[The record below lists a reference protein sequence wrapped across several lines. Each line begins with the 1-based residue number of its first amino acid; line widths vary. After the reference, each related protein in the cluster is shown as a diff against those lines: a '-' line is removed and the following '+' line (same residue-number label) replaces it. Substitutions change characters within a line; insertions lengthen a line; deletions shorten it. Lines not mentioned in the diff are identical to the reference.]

1 MSRDFFITNLQ
12 QQIFRYLFTFITCSM
27 ESMNKNY
34 YFSAETKNALE
45 IAESYSKEAMS
56 EAVMPEHL
64 LKAVLHKD
72 VGLVSFLEDMDKDYY
87 YLLDWA
93 NARLNLLPKAG
104 KPSFEIIFS
113 DTSLAVLNEA
123 ENYREIND
131 AAVLEPI
138 FLLAALVTPGVGFT
152 FEQLKSLSLT
162 ANELLASFDKPKQTK
177 EQGKTSV
184 QTNSIGKNLTKY
196 TINKNL
202 EAQNGYMPIII
213 GFEKEMQAIFETL
226 GKRSKSNVLIVGES
240 GIGKTAL
247 IDAFVQRVIQ
257 KEAPDFLQNSTI
269 FELDLSA
276 ISLEA
281 NYKGEIEDRAKKVL
295 KEINETENA
304 VLIIEGIDKI
314 FDKQSMIYGVAALLK
329 KKLNKSAVR
338 LIATASVEG
347 FTKNIETDQEF
358 VSKIEKLTIEEPSF
372 EMASRII
379 KGAKVSYEEHH
390 NLQVSDE
397 VVTEAI
403 RLAKRYMGE
412 RSLPDSAFDLIDK
425 TLSHIHTMNDISE
438 KEIEMLNEKLTKIK
452 TSAEENGDDKTA
464 FDLQWLHH
472 EIFNRLSFL
481 LTSQLDDKADL
492 SAMKNNNDK
501 IKHLENILKELQQFA
516 KNKRTQVDATD
527 LSLVIAQ
534 QTGIPMGKVQSKER
548 DKLVS
553 AEAIIKE
560 RVVGQDHAIKSVL
573 EAIYESRSG
582 LSKKGQPIASVF
594 FLGPTGTGKTE
605 LTKALAEFLFQEE
618 SAIIRFDMQEF
629 MESHSVSTMIGAPA
643 GYVGYEEGGLLV
655 NKIRQKPYSIVLF
668 DEIEKAHPDV
678 FNIFLKI
685 MDEGRLKDKL
695 DRVGDF
701 SNALIVFTSNVGS
714 DYIFKSFESGKIPSS
729 NDLKQIMIEQEFKPE
744 FLGRLTEIIPFS
756 PITEEIVLM
765 IFNIH
770 LKNLMKTLVELNIT
784 LTISDETKKALALSE
799 FSPQLGARPI
809 LGIIRNQL
817 RRPLSK
823 MIISGEVKAG
833 GKIELKYENG
843 EYQWK
848 I

>member
-1 MSRDFFITNLQ
+1 MINNYPLSD
-12 QQIFRYLFTFITCSM
+12 
-27 ESMNKNY
+27 ESQ
-34 YFSAETKNALE
+34 NALR
-45 IAESYSKEAMS
+45 IAESYAKDSMCETIEPA
-56 EAVMPEHL
+56 HL

-72 VGLVSFLEDMDKDYY
+72 IALIDFLEKNLNKDYY

-93 NARLNLLPKAG
+93 NARIKLLPKSSTHNFDI
-104 KPSFEIIFS
+104 SFS
-113 DTSLAVLNEA
+113 NASKTVLEEA
-123 ENYREIND
+123 ENFRLKYGVSE
-131 AAVLEPI
+131 LEPV
-138 FLLAALVTPGVGFT
+138 FLLAALATPGVGFT
-152 FEQLKSLSLT
+152 FEQLKTFPLS
-162 ANELLASFDKPKQTK
+162 ADELLANIDKPKQTK
-177 EQGKTSV
+177 EQGKSSSHG
-184 QTNSIGKNLTKY
+184 NAIGKNLSKY
-196 TINKNL
+196 TIDKNL

-247 IDAFVQRVIQ
+247 IDAFVQRIIKGEV
-257 KEAPDFLQNSTI
+257 PDFLKESAV

-276 ISLEA
+276 ISSEA

-295 KEINETENA
+295 KEIDEIENA

-314 FDKQSMIYGVAALLK
+314 FDKQSMLNGISTLLK
-329 KKLNKSAVR
+329 KELNKSAIR
-338 LIATASVEG
+338 LIATTSVEG
-347 FTKNIETDQEF
+347 FTKNIETDKEF
-358 VSKIEKLTIEEPSF
+358 VRKIEKLTIEEPSF
-372 EMASRII
+372 EMTSRII
-379 KGAKVSYEEHH
+379 KGAKVRYEEHH
-390 NLQVSDE
+390 SLQVSEE
-397 VVTEAI
+397 VVAEAI

-438 KEIEMLNEKLTKIK
+438 KEVCLLKEKLVGIK
-452 TSAEENGDDKTA
+452 EGVPRQARNDGASIQNDGDTTA

-481 LTSQLDDKADL
+481 LTSQLDDEVDFAEL
-492 SAMKNNNDK
+492 KNNEEK
-501 IKHLENILKELQQFA
+501 IKHLETILNKLQSLA
-516 KNKRTQVDATD
+516 KNKRLTVETTD

-534 QTGIPMGKVQSKER
+534 QTGIPIGKVQTKER
-548 DKLVS
+548 DKLVN

-560 RVVGQDHAIKSVL
+560 RVVGQDHAIKTVL

-582 LSKKGQPIASVF
+582 LSKKGQPIASLF

-605 LTKALAEFLFQEE
+605 LTKALAEFLFQDE
-618 SAIIRFDMQEF
+618 SAIIRFDMSEF
-629 MESHSVSTMIGAPA
+629 MESHSVATMTGAPA

-678 FNIFLKI
+678 FNIFLQI
-685 MDEGRLKDKL
+685 MDEGRIHDKL
-695 DRVGDF
+695 NRIGDF
-701 SNALIVFTSNVGS
+701 SNSLIVFTSNVGS
-714 DYIFKSFESGKIPSS
+714 DYIFKSFEAGKIPSS
-729 NDLKQIMIEQEFKPE
+729 NDLKQIMIERKFKPE

-770 LKNLMKTLVELNIT
+770 LKNLMKTLCDLNIT
-784 LTISDETKKALALSE
+784 LTINDETRKALAMSE

-809 LGIIRNQL
+809 LGIIRNEI

-823 MIISGEVKAG
+823 MIISGEIKAG
-833 GKIELKYENG
+833 SKVELKYKDEKY
-843 EYQWK
+843 EWIY
-848 I
+848 

>member
-1 MSRDFFITNLQ
+1 MAIDYN
-12 QQIFRYLFTFITCSM
+12 
-27 ESMNKNY
+27 
-34 YFSAETKNALE
+34 FSSETKNAIE
-45 IAESYSKEAMS
+45 IAGSYAKDSMNES
-56 EAVMPEHL
+56 VMPEHL

-72 VGLVSFLEDMDKDYY
+72 VGLVSFIEQIDKDYY

-93 NARLNLLPKAG
+93 NIRLDLLPKSG
-104 KPSFEIIFS
+104 KPNFEITFF
-113 DTSLAVLNEA
+113 DTTLAVLSEA
-123 ENYREIND
+123 ENYRETNG
-131 AAVLEPI
+131 AAELEPI

-152 FEQLKSLSLT
+152 FEQLKTLPLT
-162 ANELLASFDKPKQTK
+162 ADEVLVNLKKSKPAG
-177 EQGKTSV
+177 EQGGKS
-184 QTNSIGKNLTKY
+184 SISGGQVGKNLAKY
-196 TINKNL
+196 TIDKNA
-202 EAQNGYMPIII
+202 EAQNGYMPLII

-247 IDAFVQRVIQ
+247 IDAFVQRVI
-257 KEAPDFLQNSTI
+257 KGEAPDFLQNSTI

-276 ISLEA
+276 ISSEA
-281 NYKGEIEDRAKKVL
+281 NYKGEVEDRAKKIL
-295 KEINETENA
+295 KEITEIENA
-304 VLIIEGIDKI
+304 VLVIEGIDKV
-314 FDKQSMIYGVAALLK
+314 FDKQSMLYGVATLLK
-329 KKLNKSAVR
+329 KELNKSAIR
-338 LIATASVEG
+338 LIATTSVEG
-347 FTKNIETDQEF
+347 FTKNIETDKEF
-358 VSKIEKLTIEEPSF
+358 VRKIEKLAIEEPSF

-379 KGAKVSYEEHH
+379 KGAKVRYEEHH

-397 VVTEAI
+397 VVLEAI

-438 KEIEMLNEKLTKIK
+438 KEIEMLSEKLNAIK
-452 TSAEENGDDKTA
+452 TSAKENGDDKTA

-472 EIFNRLSFL
+472 ELFNRLSFL
-481 LTSQLDDKADL
+481 LTSQLDEKADL
-492 SAMKNNNDK
+492 AGMKNNGEK
-501 IKHLENILKELQQFA
+501 IKYLESVLTELERLA
-516 KNKRTQVDATD
+516 KNKRSQVDVTD

-548 DKLVS
+548 DKLVN

-560 RVVGQDHAIKSVL
+560 RVVGQDHAIRTVL

-582 LSKKGQPIASVF
+582 ISKKGQPIASVF

-618 SAIIRFDMQEF
+618 AAIIRFDMSEF
-629 MESHSVSTMIGAPA
+629 MEPHSVATMTGAPA
-643 GYVGYEEGGLLV
+643 GYIGYEEGGLLV

-678 FNIFLKI
+678 FNIFLQI
-685 MDEGRLKDKL
+685 MDEGRVHDKL
-695 DRVGDF
+695 NRVGDF

-714 DYIFKSFESGKIPSS
+714 DYVFKSFAEGKIPSS
-729 NDLKQIMIEQEFKPE
+729 NDLKQIMIERKFKPE
-744 FLGRLTEIIPFS
+744 FLGRLTEIIPFA

-770 LKNLMKTLVELNIT
+770 LKNLLKTLVDLNIT
-784 LTISDETKKALALSE
+784 LVISDETKKALALSE

-809 LGIIRNQL
+809 LGIIRNEI

-823 MIISGEVKAG
+823 MIISGEIKAG
-833 GKIELKYENG
+833 SKVELTQKDGKFEWIY
-843 EYQWK
+843 
-848 I
+848 